1 MVESLSILSL
11 IKEITWWCVRFT
23 SSVLQL
29 LISNLL
35 TSPTTDGVYFTL
47 TGQCGKM
54 QNKRDM
60 WSWWSKCSLLQ
71 LTEHCTFSSSSWPRQ
86 QFYPCDQWSWCAD
99 HAHADC
105 KKKKRR
111 NIFILGL
118 SNSVL
123 PFNLFPLHEK
133 KWLERRSI
141 HGTSHSAKRTLLQL
155 WYLLGYRLGYG

>member
-11 IKEITWWCVRFT
+11 IKEITWSCVRFT

-29 LISNLL
+29 LISNLP

-47 TGQCGKM
+47 TGQCGNM

-71 LTEHCTFSSSSWPRQ
+71 LTEHCTFSSSSWPHQ

-99 HAHADC
+99 RAHADC
-105 KKKKRR
+105 KKKKKKEHIYSR
-111 NIFILGL
+111 
-118 SNSVL
+118 
-123 PFNLFPLHEK
+123 PF
-133 KWLERRSI
+133 
-141 HGTSHSAKRTLLQL
+141 
-155 WYLLGYRLGYG
+155 